1 MRKILSRFSMGLVG
15 LGLATGA
22 ILFAGGN
29 DLGFLLMIFSMIS
42 FLMLTIPLSR

>member
-22 ILFAGGN
+22 ILLAGGN
-29 DLGFLLMIFSMIS
+29 DLGMYIILCLILF
-42 FLMLTIPLSR
+42 IPLPR

>member
-22 ILFAGGN
+22 ILLAGGN
-29 DLGFLLMIFSMIS
+29 NLGMYIILCLLLF
-42 FLMLTIPLSR
+42 IPLPR

>member
-22 ILFAGGN
+22 ILLACGN
-29 DLGFLLMIFSMIS
+29 NLGIYIILGLILF
-42 FLMLTIPLSR
+42 IPLSR

>member
-22 ILFAGGN
+22 ILLAGGYN
-29 DLGFLLMIFSMIS
+29 LGIYIILGLILIMPS
-42 FLMLTIPLSR
+42 LR

>member
-22 ILFAGGN
+22 ILLAGGN
-29 DLGFLLMIFSMIS
+29 DLGMYIILCLLLF
-42 FLMLTIPLSR
+42 IPFPR

>member
-22 ILFAGGN
+22 ILLAGGN
-29 DLGFLLMIFSMIS
+29 NLGIYIILGLILIMPS
-42 FLMLTIPLSR
+42 LR

>member
-22 ILFAGGN
+22 ILLAGGN
-29 DLGFLLMIFSMIS
+29 DLGMYIILCLLLF
-42 FLMLTIPLSR
+42 IPSPR